1 MKVSSARMAEVE
13 MGRIRWARRRSL
25 GTKGIT
31 VGQHGKRAE
40 SAKMV
45 ICAAQT
51 WYNFMSSSAKSFIN
65 CSSSGRDLP
74 SLRRV
79 SKQHCLIGIRTA
91 DIRVERA
98 QYFTKPGG
106 RTAGGR
112 VSSPDG
118 IMGRVQLD
126 DPERQLERSF
136 RVLSS

>member
-51 WYNFMSSSAKSFIN
+51 W
-65 CSSSGRDLP
+65 
-74 SLRRV
+74 
-79 SKQHCLIGIRTA
+79 
-91 DIRVERA
+91 
-98 QYFTKPGG
+98 
-106 RTAGGR
+106 
-112 VSSPDG
+112 
-118 IMGRVQLD
+118 
-126 DPERQLERSF
+126 
-136 RVLSS
+136 